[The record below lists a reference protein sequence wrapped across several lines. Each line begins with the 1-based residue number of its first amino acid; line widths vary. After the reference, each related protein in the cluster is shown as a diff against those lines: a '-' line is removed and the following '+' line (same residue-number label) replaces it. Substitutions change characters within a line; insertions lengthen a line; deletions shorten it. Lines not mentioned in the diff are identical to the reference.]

1 MSGDIRVVG
10 DGTDAVRVWLD
21 GVRDACAMMDML
33 SEDLEAIHA
42 RRTRITSVLCAVS
55 ASGGAAGDMR
65 QNATIRL
72 IEVERRL
79 QDAMAAYARERA
91 RAEELIAQIR
101 APKQRE
107 VMHRRY
113 IMRQRFSAI
122 ARAMDMSERQVY
134 KAHRRGICA
143 MGRIWAENASISQ
156 KGAL

>member
-1 MSGDIRVVG
+1 MLIDIDLIHM
-10 DGTDAVRVWLD
+10 DG
-21 GVRDACAMMDML
+21 
-33 SEDLEAIHA
+33 
-42 RRTRITSVLCAVS
+42 RILCAVS

-134 KAHRRGICA
+134 KAQRRGICA
-143 MGRIWAENASISQ
+143 MGRIWAENAENAQ